1 MEALRRGKLPTFIVA
16 NFHFQGLSLS
26 GLRNGNGTDLP
37 HRFRTVAVI
46 TAVACNP
53 RFHML
58 VVTLSDH
65 GAICCRLD
73 NMSGANDAIM
83 HGAIYYFVT

>member
-1 MEALRRGKLPTFIVA
+1 M
-16 NFHFQGLSLS
+16 
-26 GLRNGNGTDLP
+26 GTAQSCH
-37 HRFRTVAVI
+37 HRFPTVAVI

-53 RFHML
+53 RFHVL

-73 NMSGANDAIM
+73 KMSRAIDAIM
-83 HGAIYYFVT
+83 NGMIYYVFVP